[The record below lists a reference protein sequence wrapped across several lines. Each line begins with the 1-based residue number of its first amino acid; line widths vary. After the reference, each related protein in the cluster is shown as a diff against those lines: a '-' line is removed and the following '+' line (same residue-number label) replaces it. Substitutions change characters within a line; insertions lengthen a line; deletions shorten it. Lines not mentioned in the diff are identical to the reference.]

1 MAVKYNHIN
10 FTPPSGARKAA
21 KRALEVR
28 ESKPPSERGMTAVG
42 IARARD
48 LINGVKLSPK
58 TVRRM
63 KAYFDRHQVDKNGS
77 TWDEQGKGWQAWQ
90 GWGGDSGYSWAK
102 KVVRQ
107 MNVADK
113 KERSKQYALTS
124 GDETIST
131 KPTLKSSLQMM
142 DLSSDF
148 VGDFSN
154 SETVSLKGFASVETV
169 DRDGE
174 IVSPLSFNIESFMN
188 SPTLLVNHE
197 YYTDKQGNRVAVGKV
212 TKMSAAYISAE
223 SGDEWEIK
231 DINTDELVGLFPKAK
246 VPKLGVGDRGLFVE
260 VDVTQPEIVSR
271 VVNGDYGAFSW
282 KGLTRKKTAV
292 IDGEPVNRLSE
303 VDLWEISLVNVPA
316 NNQATFVKKNIN
328 DSIDDLYVVQV
339 QVSKSRFKTPESAS
353 NFLLSHHLSVE
364 NMRDDNGWYT
374 VQQESPELYEISKSV
389 RVRVNDD
396 SVFILSPKKL
406 EKPADLEGVSNS
418 LPCKV
423 GVRKMRLFSLN
434 PDSLK
439 ALGDFNTVEKTLK
452 IGETE
457 IEVVEVSFKN
467 VEVAAEVPDFAKMIE
482 GKFQELEGKL
492 DLTSFSNKISAL
504 ESELNQIRESL
515 SAKNAEQ
522 AGNTEAAAVAEEKKD
537 EEVQE
542 ALKALQAQL
551 EAVSKS
557 IIVLGSAV
565 APQNARK
572 EESAKSADVK
582 PSEYDGFFGQ
592 FFK

>member
-1 MAVKYNHIN
+1 
-10 FTPPSGARKAA
+10 
-21 KRALEVR
+21 
-28 ESKPPSERGMTAVG
+28 
-42 IARARD
+42 
-48 LINGVKLSPK
+48 
-58 TVRRM
+58 
-63 KAYFDRHQVDKNGS
+63 
-77 TWDEQGKGWQAWQ
+77 
-90 GWGGDSGYSWAK
+90 
-102 KVVRQ
+102 
-107 MNVADK
+107 
-113 KERSKQYALTS
+113 
-124 GDETIST
+124 
-131 KPTLKSSLQMM
+131 MM

-174 IVSPLSFNIESFMN
+174 IVSPLSFNIDSFMN

-231 DINTDELVGLFPKAK
+231 DINTDELVGLFPKSK

-271 VVNGDYGAFSW
+271 VTKGDYGAFSW

-316 NNQATFVKKNIN
+316 NNQATFVKKNIG

-364 NMRDDNGWYT
+364 NMCDDNGWYT
-374 VQQESPELYEISKSV
+374 VQQESPELYEISRSV

-418 LPCKV
+418 LPRKV

-467 VEVAAEVPDFAKMIE
+467 VEVAAEAPDFAKMIE
-482 GKFQELEGKL
+482 GKFHELEGKL

-504 ESELNQIRESL
+504 ESGLNEIRESL

-522 AGNTEAAAVAEEKKD
+522 AENTEAAVAEEKKD

>member
-1 MAVKYNHIN
+1 
-10 FTPPSGARKAA
+10 
-21 KRALEVR
+21 
-28 ESKPPSERGMTAVG
+28 
-42 IARARD
+42 
-48 LINGVKLSPK
+48 
-58 TVRRM
+58 
-63 KAYFDRHQVDKNGS
+63 
-77 TWDEQGKGWQAWQ
+77 
-90 GWGGDSGYSWAK
+90 
-102 KVVRQ
+102 
-107 MNVADK
+107 
-113 KERSKQYALTS
+113 
-124 GDETIST
+124 
-131 KPTLKSSLQMM
+131 
-142 DLSSDF
+142 
-148 VGDFSN
+148 
-154 SETVSLKGFASVETV
+154 
-169 DRDGE
+169 
-174 IVSPLSFNIESFMN
+174 
-188 SPTLLVNHE
+188 
-197 YYTDKQGNRVAVGKV
+197 
-212 TKMSAAYISAE
+212 
-223 SGDEWEIK
+223 
-231 DINTDELVGLFPKAK
+231 
-246 VPKLGVGDRGLFVE
+246 
-260 VDVTQPEIVSR
+260 
-271 VVNGDYGAFSW
+271 
-282 KGLTRKKTAV
+282 
-292 IDGEPVNRLSE
+292 
-303 VDLWEISLVNVPA
+303 
-316 NNQATFVKKNIN
+316 
-328 DSIDDLYVVQV
+328 
-339 QVSKSRFKTPESAS
+339 
-353 NFLLSHHLSVE
+353 
-364 NMRDDNGWYT
+364 
-374 VQQESPELYEISKSV
+374 
-389 RVRVNDD
+389 
-396 SVFILSPKKL
+396 
-406 EKPADLEGVSNS
+406 
-418 LPCKV
+418 
-423 GVRKMRLFSLN
+423 LFSLN

>member
-1 MAVKYNHIN
+1 
-10 FTPPSGARKAA
+10 
-21 KRALEVR
+21 
-28 ESKPPSERGMTAVG
+28 
-42 IARARD
+42 
-48 LINGVKLSPK
+48 
-58 TVRRM
+58 
-63 KAYFDRHQVDKNGS
+63 
-77 TWDEQGKGWQAWQ
+77 
-90 GWGGDSGYSWAK
+90 
-102 KVVRQ
+102 
-107 MNVADK
+107 
-113 KERSKQYALTS
+113 
-124 GDETIST
+124 
-131 KPTLKSSLQMM
+131 MM
-142 DLSSDF
+142 EISSDF
-148 VGDFSN
+148 IGDFSN
-154 SETVSLKGFASVETV
+154 PEVVSLKGFASVETV

-197 YYTDKQGNRVAVGKV
+197 YFVDQQGNRVAVGRV
-212 TKMSAAYISAE
+212 TKMNAAYISAE
-223 SGDEWEIK
+223 SGDDWEIK
-231 DINTDELVGLFPKAK
+231 DINTDELVGLFPKTK

-260 VDVTQPEIVSR
+260 VDVTQPEVVQR
-271 VVNGDYGAFSW
+271 VIKGDYGSFSW
-282 KGLTRKKTAV
+282 KGLTRKKTTV
-292 IDGEPVNRLSE
+292 INGEPVNRLSE
-303 VDLWEISLVNVPA
+303 VDLWEVSLVNVPA
-316 NNQATFVKKNIN
+316 NNQATFVRKSVG
-328 DSIDDLYVVQV
+328 DVTEDLFLVQV
-339 QVSKSRFKTPESAS
+339 QVSKNKFKTPESAS
-353 NFLLSHHLSVE
+353 KFLLSHNLSVG

-374 VQQESPELYEISKSV
+374 AQQESPELYEISKSV

-406 EKPADLEGVSNS
+406 EEPADLEGVSDS

-467 VEVAAEVPDFAKMIE
+467 VEVAAEAPDFAAMIE

-504 ESELNQIRESL
+504 ESGLNEIRESL
-515 SAKNAEQ
+515 SAKTAEQ
-522 AGNTEAAAVAEEKKD
+522 AEQKEEAAEAEEKKD

-542 ALKALQAQL
+542 TLKALQAQL

-557 IIVLGSAV
+557 ISVLGSAV
-565 APQNARK
+565 APQAARK
-572 EESAKSADVK
+572 EESAKSVDAQ